1 MSITEYCPTAPTTP
15 SPTTTT
21 TTTTT
26 ATTASTSLFK
36 KNVNCEGEGAS
47 MLSSLKKG
55 TKDMAAPVPPLI
67 DTFLNKE
74 KRKDLPHV
82 MKVMRTITKANFPV
96 KEIGKNFTNLFNLLW
111 NSYLPCHNK
120 DSIAGSEY
128 LLKKCILHS
137 QEVECSHL
145 FKPMPTD
152 QGICCSFNQRT
163 VLKDSE
169 FSRLLREKQKAS
181 NGEVQ
186 SN

>member
-1 MSITEYCPTAPTTP
+1 
-15 SPTTTT
+15 
-21 TTTTT
+21 
-26 ATTASTSLFK
+26 
-36 KNVNCEGEGAS
+36 
-47 MLSSLKKG
+47 
-55 TKDMAAPVPPLI
+55 
-67 DTFLNKE
+67 
-74 KRKDLPHV
+74 